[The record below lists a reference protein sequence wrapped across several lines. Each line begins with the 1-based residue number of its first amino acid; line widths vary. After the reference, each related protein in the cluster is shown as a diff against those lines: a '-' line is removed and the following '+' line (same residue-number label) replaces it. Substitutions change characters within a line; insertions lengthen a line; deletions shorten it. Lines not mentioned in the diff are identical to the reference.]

1 MFLNANCTFEMIP
14 PMIISKWSYNL
25 KVIHYDER
33 CMCTKFHAFNTSMVA
48 FKKSKKDKK
57 MRFGQSTAVSLELG
71 DCMFSMLDHALGSL
85 PANHSV
91 ILVIVC
97 GSVHNEQGGI
107 HNQAAMTCINIT
119 WPQT

>member
-1 MFLNANCTFEMIP
+1 MTKGACVPSFMHITLP
-14 PMIISKWSYNL
+14 WWYL
-25 KVIHYDER
+25 KKVRKI
-33 CMCTKFHAFNTSMVA
+33 
-48 FKKSKKDKK
+48 KK
-57 MRFGQSTAVSLELG
+57 MRFGQSTAVSLKLG
-71 DCMFSMLDHALGSL
+71 DCMFSMLDHVLGSL

-107 HNQAAMTCINIT
+107 HNQAVMTCINIT